1 MSLDPRRWIDEP
13 AVLEKHGHI
22 TVVRED
28 TLDGG
33 SKLRFLPFLVQG
45 AQEVVFG
52 APFCGGAPLALSV
65 LGRESGQ
72 KITIFYAAR
81 KTLHARQEKVKA
93 NGARL
98 EFVSPGYMTVVQAK
112 ARAYAAAS
120 GAMFLPLGFDVP
132 AAADPFI
139 EAIAK
144 VRAKVGDPPEVWC
157 ATGSGML
164 ARCLGV
170 AFPSSK
176 VIGVCVGLKSRHD
189 KQEYQ
194 GNVELREHPL
204 DFARE
209 SKAESPFPSCPNY
222 DLKAWELCAKEAK
235 PGALFW
241 NVLGA
246 G

>member
-1 MSLDPRRWIDEP
+1 MDTRFWLDTPV
-13 AVLEKHGHI
+13 VLERHGNI

-28 TLDGG
+28 AALEGG

-45 AQEVVFG
+45 AEEVVFG

-72 KITIFYAAR
+72 RVTIFYARR
-81 KTLHARQEKVKA
+81 KTLHPRQIKVQA
-93 NGARL
+93 NGAKL
-98 EFVSPGYMTVVQAK
+98 VDVYPGYMTNVQAK
-112 ARAYAAAS
+112 ARAYAATA

-139 EAIAK
+139 EAIGK
-144 VRAKVGDPPEVWC
+144 VRAKIGDPDEVWC

-170 AFPSSK
+170 GFPSSQ
-176 VIGVCVGLKSRHD
+176 VIGVCVGLKSRHS
-189 KQEYQ
+189 KQTYPK
-194 GNVELREHPL
+194 NVVLVDHSLE
-204 DFARE
+204 FAQE
-209 SKAESPFPSCPNY
+209 SRADCPFSSCLNY
-222 DLKAWELCAKEAK
+222 DLKAWDLCRRNAK
-235 PGALFW
+235 GNALFW

-246 G
+246 A